1 MREREKKYCR
11 REGRTSGVIFSRKRG
26 FRADVEKSPEMR
38 AGESWGEELVLMT
51 LGFRGQSEKT
61 WAFGDGVSLM
71 NL

>member
-1 MREREKKYCR
+1 MREREKKILQKR
-11 REGRTSGVIFSRKRG
+11 GENLWSNFFPERG

-61 WAFGDGVSLM
+61 GAFGDGVSLM